1 MSTQGNLPMQQ
12 DLLHRYIF
20 ENHDVRGELVQLDQ
34 TYSEIVE
41 NHHYP
46 QPVKELIGE
55 LLVAS
60 CLLSATLK
68 FEGDIAVQLQGD
80 GPVKYAVINGNHQ
93 QNMRGI
99 ARIQGDVKEGGILN
113 LIGKGHMVITITPN
127 KGERY
132 QGIVPLESNSLAEC
146 LEQYFTQSEQLNT
159 RLWFSTN
166 TETEKCAGLLLQIL
180 PVNKEKAEADFT
192 HLEALTNTITH
203 SELLDLDAHTV
214 LTRLYHEDNPR
225 VFEPQPVSFKCGC
238 SRNKIEEAL
247 VNVGKNALLED
258 IQEKGV
264 VKINCQYCLK
274 EYQFNKRDVVN
285 IFN

>member
-1 MSTQGNLPMQQ
+1 MQQ

-20 ENHDVRGELVQLDQ
+20 ENHDVRGELVQLDK
-34 TYSEIVE
+34 TYSDIIE
-41 NHHYP
+41 NHNYP
-46 QPVKELIGE
+46 PQVKELIGE

-80 GPVKYAVINGNHQ
+80 GPVKYAVINGDHQ

-99 ARIQGDVKEGGILN
+99 ARIQGEIKEGGVLN
-113 LIGKGHMVITITPN
+113 LIGKGHMVITITPS

-132 QGIVPLESNSLAEC
+132 QGIVPLESNNLAEC
-146 LEQYFTQSEQLNT
+146 LEQYFVQSEQLST
-159 RLWFSTN
+159 RLWFN
-166 TETEKCAGLLLQIL
+166 TDEVNEKCAGMLLQVL

-192 HLEALTNTITH
+192 HLEALTNTITDI
-203 SELLDLDAHTV
+203 EMLNLDSHTV

-225 VFEPQPVSFKCGC
+225 LFEPQPVRFKCTC
-238 SRNKIEEAL
+238 SRSKIEEAL
-247 VNVGKNALLED
+247 VNVGKEALLED

-264 VKINCQYCLK
+264 IKINCQYCLK
-274 EYQFNKRDVVN
+274 EYQFNKRDIVN